1 MSYHWNQLSHSAS
14 SALHYHP
21 KFTILLDL
29 LLSPLSQTQIPPC
42 WGQTSFSKGS
52 SLPDS
57 CWGGSLPACWLLVPW
72 SQPSQA
78 FGLQLSGG
86 RGAHGQEHPH
96 QPSSLLLSSRPS
108 VFPPLPLSQ
117 PGSPYRLLS
126 LFLWVTLKHQ
136 QVTQLCHMGSD
147 RWLPM
152 ASLRTRMS
160 MVHYCIHRS
169 QHRACHI
176 EHP

>member
-1 MSYHWNQLSHSAS
+1 MSYHWNQFSHSAS

-78 FGLQLSGG
+78 LDSSCP
-86 RGAHGQEHPH
+86 GAVGHTVRNTLTSLPVSSSPH
-96 QPSSLLLSSRPS
+96 VPPSSPLCPSPNLAHPTGCFPCFSGLHWNTSKSLSCAIWAVIAGFQWLLWG
-108 VFPPLPLSQ
+108 Q
-117 PGSPYRLLS
+117 GW
-126 LFLWVTLKHQ
+126 LWFT
-136 QVTQLCHMGSD
+136 T
-147 RWLPM
+147 
-152 ASLRTRMS
+152 ASTEAS
-160 MVHYCIHRS
+160 TGPVI
-169 QHRACHI
+169 
-176 EHP
+176 